1 MKLLASA
8 QSAEQSSSSTKTTKQ
23 QAPSNLH
30 KRPMKKK
37 PVEERG
43 QKDLLGGLQDL
54 LVR

>member
-8 QSAEQSSSSTKTTKQ
+8 QSAEQSSSTKTTKQ